1 MVEIEVLS
9 QDISNFLVTLDNAS
23 IKMYFTAEGWVVK
36 LTEYAKL
43 KMKQYANFKSIRTT
57 GSLQGS
63 ISSTYNVSSKYIM
76 GKAFVPDYIKYAL
89 VQEVGTKGGK
99 MIWGNPKM
107 KFPVSHWKRGLSPE
121 LMKMAYNGY
130 FVFSY
135 VRRGK
140 FEGKHYTEKAY
151 NNLLNYFSKVKHKI
165 PDELVRNIIMKV
177 G

>member
-1 MVEIEVLS
+1 MVEIEIIS

-63 ISSTYNVSSKYIM
+63 ISADYKISSSYIM
-76 GKAFVPDYIKYAL
+76 GKAYVPDYIKYAL
-89 VQEVGTKGGK
+89 IQETGTRGGK
-99 MIWGNPKM
+99 MIWGKPKM
-107 KFPVSHWKRGLSPE
+107 KFPVGNWKKGMNPA
-121 LMKMAYNGY
+121 LMKLSYNGY

-151 NNLLNYFSKVKHKI
+151 ANLLNYFNKIKNKI
-165 PDELVRNIIMKV
+165 PDELVNDITLRM
-177 G
+177 